1 MAKRP
6 SRMER
11 RIKWILIGAVIVII
25 VVVVGLY
32 SAPAFRLS
40 LAQHLHI
47 VPGVGATKV
56 ASSTDARLIVVTV
69 PVQGDLSG
77 VRYRQEAR
85 YLLHFGPPMTVTD
98 LRSGKTIQ
106 MPLSGFP
113 TITINGKRS
122 SLLFTVTQGASKSY
136 ATLDMT
142 TDAAVK
148 QDDKPAGSWTED
160 VYNPHGA
167 CPGSSPH
174 DKYTVC
180 LFQGSLTNT
189 RYLFGN
195 WEADVRRYG
204 TTNGDL
210 AAYRGRG
217 LLPIV
222 GFAPDDSALY
232 IYGEYDIWKLSIPAS
247 K

>member
-1 MAKRP
+1 MENRP
-6 SRMER
+6 SRTER
-11 RIKWILIGAVIVII
+11 RIKWILLGIVI
-25 VVVVGLY
+25 VVVAIVAFLY
-32 SAPAFRLS
+32 SAPELRLS

-47 VPGVGATKV
+47 VPGVNATKV
-56 ASSTDARLIVVTV
+56 ASSDDYRLIVITE
-69 PVQGDLSG
+69 PVKGQLSG

-85 YLLHFGPPMTVTD
+85 YLLHYGPPMTATD

-106 MPLSGFP
+106 IPLTGHP
-113 TITINGKRS
+113 TITINGDRTK
-122 SLLFTVTQGASKSY
+122 LLLTVEQGTTKTY

-142 TDAAVK
+142 NDSAARQDAE
-148 QDDKPAGSWTED
+148 PAGGWTSD

-167 CPGSSPH
+167 CPGASPH

-180 LFQGSLTNT
+180 LFKGGLSNT
-189 RYLFGN
+189 RYLFGD
-195 WEADVRRYG
+195 WEADVRLFG

-210 AAYRGRG
+210 ASYRGRG

-232 IYGEYDIWKLSIPAS
+232 IYGEYDIWKLTIPAN